1 MPTLT
6 YPGVYVQ
13 EIPSGVRPIE
23 AASTSTAAF
32 VGLAE
37 MGPDDEARR
46 ITNWTEFQRYYGTF
60 INDSFLAH
68 SVFQFFNNG
77 GRQCYIVRVTR
88 QSTPPDRTKDAVAA
102 NVTVQNRAPTPVD
115 GLTFS
120 AKNKGAWG
128 NYLFLQI
135 EDGSTDPGNEFK
147 ISVRRQAEVDI
158 VPENFL
164 DIAPLEVHDNLSMDP
179 NAANYVVNVLGQN
192 SNLIDA
198 QVLATNDAL
207 QRGIHRGGFGPAI
220 APGPPPLTLGDNRS
234 FQVNLDYDGFQLVSL
249 PDSIAASTDLTAVAA
264 AIQTAVR
271 ALTKKKTSTL
281 TAAFTSFTCEVE
293 QGARLVLGSGT
304 NTSTPGIIL
313 SSVRIQNAAS
323 NNAATLLRLGAGN
336 GGRSENALAVRRP
349 AKGDRLE
356 LQRGI
361 HRGGTRP
368 TLPLGTNRSFHINVD
383 DDGFQPVSLPDS
395 IAASTDLTAV
405 AAAIQTAVRALTKK
419 KTSTLDA
426 TLSAFTCE
434 VVGTGAT
441 QQLILQ
447 SGTNTEAGTVSPI
460 SSVRIQNAEPNNAAT
475 ALKLG
480 AGNGGRS
487 ENGLAVLH
495 PLAIQIGDAARAAPV
510 TAVTPGAD
518 GTADAAL
525 SFSAAFT
532 LLDSKTD
539 FSLLAVPGE
548 NTTVLVDEGM
558 NYCQK
563 RPLQDVFYIGE
574 TLATDD
580 TPEEAEAF
588 RAKLTKPNSY
598 GALYF
603 PWIKALDPS
612 GKSSEPILLPP
623 SGYIAGLYARI
634 DASRGVWKAPAGTE
648 ASLGGAVG
656 LAIDLTDVQHGNLN
670 PLNLNVI
677 RRFPASGIV
686 AFGART
692 VTSDPEWKYVPVR
705 RMAIM
710 LRVSIYYGIQWAVF
724 EPNDE
729 GLWSQLRL
737 NITSFMMTLF
747 RQAAFQGAT
756 PSQAFFVKCDSE
768 TTTQADIDLGIVN
781 MLVGFAPLKPAEFV
795 VVKISQKAGQSSS

>member
-1 MPTLT
+1 VPTLT

-37 MGPDDEARR
+37 MGADTEARR

-60 INDSFLAH
+60 INDGFLAH

-88 QSTPPDRTKDAVAA
+88 SDAVTA
-102 NVTVQNRAPTPVD
+102 NVTVQNRAPTPVA

-135 EDGSTDPGNEFK
+135 EDGSADPGNEFK
-147 ISVRRQAEVDI
+147 ISVRRQVEVDI

-164 DIAPLEVHDNLSMDP
+164 DITPLEVHDNLSMDP
-179 NAANYVVNVLGQN
+179 NAANYVVNALSQN
-192 SNLIDA
+192 SSLIDA
-198 QVLATNDAL
+198 QVLTSNTSL
-207 QRGIHRGGFGPAI
+207 QRGIHRGGLTPTL
-220 APGPPPLTLGDNRS
+220 PLGINRN
-234 FQVNLDYDGFQLVSL
+234 FQINLDYDGFQLVTL
-249 PDSIAASTDLTAVAA
+249 PDTIAASTDLTAIAT
-264 AIQTAVR
+264 AITTAVQ
-271 ALTKKKTSTL
+271 ALAATKKRASTPDV
-281 TAAFTSFTCEVE
+281 AFT
-293 QGARLVLGSGT
+293 
-304 NTSTPGIIL
+304 
-313 SSVRIQNAAS
+313 
-323 NNAATLLRLGAGN
+323 
-336 GGRSENALAVRRP
+336 
-349 AKGDRLE
+349 
-356 LQRGI
+356 
-361 HRGGTRP
+361 
-368 TLPLGTNRSFHINVD
+368 
-383 DDGFQPVSLPDS
+383 
-395 IAASTDLTAV
+395 
-405 AAAIQTAVRALTKK
+405 
-419 KTSTLDA
+419 
-426 TLSAFTCE
+426 AFTCTVE
-434 VVGTGAT
+434 TVGTA
-441 QQLILQ
+441 QRLVLQ
-447 SGTNTEAGTVSPI
+447 SGTNTGAGTESTT
-460 SSVRIQNAEPNNAAT
+460 SSVHIQNAVSNNAT
-475 ALKLG
+475 ALLKLG

-487 ENGLAVLH
+487 EDALAVRR
-495 PLAIQIGDAARAAPV
+495 PAKADVVQIGDATIAAPV
-510 TAVTPGAD
+510 TAVTAGAD
-518 GTADAAL
+518 GTAAINEL
-525 SFSAAFT
+525 SFSAAFAH
-532 LLDSKTD
+532 LDNKTD

-548 NTTVLVDEGM
+548 NTTVMVDEGM

-563 RPLQDVFYIGE
+563 RLLQDVFYIGE
-574 TLATDD
+574 TMETDD

-603 PWIKALDPS
+603 PWILALNPS
-612 GKSSEPILLPP
+612 GRSPEPILLPP

-656 LAIDLTDVQHGNLN
+656 LAIDLTDIQHGNLN
-670 PLNLNVI
+670 PLNVNVI
-677 RRFPASGIV
+677 RRFAASGIV

-705 RMAIM
+705 RMAIL

-747 RQAAFQGAT
+747 RQGAFQGAT

-781 MLVGFAPLKPAEFV
+781 VLVGFAPLKPAEFA